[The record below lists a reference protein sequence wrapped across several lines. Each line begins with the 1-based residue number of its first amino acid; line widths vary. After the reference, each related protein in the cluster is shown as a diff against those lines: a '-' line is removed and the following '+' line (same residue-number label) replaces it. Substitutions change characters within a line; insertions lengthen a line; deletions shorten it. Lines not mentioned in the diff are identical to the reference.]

1 MKNLVFYS
9 IASTVIGY
17 AAQALG
23 VGFGFSVFGA
33 LTVPP
38 AIKLALIA
46 RSMSRSSQ

>member
-9 IASTVIGY
+9 IASTVIWY

-23 VGFGFSVFGA
+23 VGFGLSVFAA
-33 LTVPP
+33 LIGPP

-46 RSMSRSSQ
+46 HSMNRSSQ